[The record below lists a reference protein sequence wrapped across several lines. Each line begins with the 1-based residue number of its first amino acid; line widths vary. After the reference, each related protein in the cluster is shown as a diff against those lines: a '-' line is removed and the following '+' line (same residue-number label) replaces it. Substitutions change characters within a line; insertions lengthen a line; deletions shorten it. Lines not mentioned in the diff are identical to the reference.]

1 MSDINTIPAAGEFI
15 TAAADGTLN
24 VPDRPIIGFI
34 SGDGVGPEVAAAA
47 RFVWENAVRHVYGG
61 RRRIA
66 WQELAAGES
75 AEKQYGAALPDATID
90 ALRRCLV
97 AIKGPLATPVGGGR
111 RSLNVTLRRELDLYA
126 CVRPVRY
133 YPGVP
138 SPVRHPE
145 RLDVVI
151 FRENTED
158 LYAGIEWAAGTPEAA
173 RFARFLSGEMGVKLP
188 HPETSGFGVKPIS
201 REGSARLMRAA
212 LDWAFAHGRRKVTVV
227 HKGNIMKYTAGGF
240 RAWAFDVVRGEY
252 GDRAAVAGDPGAEGK
267 LLVDDRIC
275 DDFLQQALLAPTDFD
290 VIAAPNLNGDYISD
304 ALAAQVGGIGIS
316 PGANINFTTGAAIFE
331 ATHGTAPKL
340 AGLDSANP
348 SSLILSGAM
357 MLEHLGWREAADT
370 VDQALR
376 RTIGGGTMTADLVK
390 AGGGDPARGVG
401 CAAFARAVVE
411 NLN

>member
-1 MSDINTIPAAGEFI
+1 M
-15 TAAADGTLN
+15 
-24 VPDRPIIGFI
+24 
-34 SGDGVGPEVAAAA
+34 
-47 RFVWENAVRHVYGG
+47 
-61 RRRIA
+61 
-66 WQELAAGES
+66 
-75 AEKQYGAALPDATID
+75 
-90 ALRRCLV
+90 
-97 AIKGPLATPVGGGR
+97 
-111 RSLNVTLRRELDLYA
+111 TLRRELDLFA

-145 RLDVVI
+145 KLDVVI

-158 LYAGIEWAAGTPEAA
+158 LYCGIEWAAGTPEAA
-173 RFARFLSGEMGVKLP
+173 RFACFLTDEMGVKLP

-227 HKGNIMKYTAGGF
+227 HKGNIMKFTEGGF
-240 RAWAFDVVRGEY
+240 RAWAFDVVRNEY

-275 DDFLQQALLAPTDFD
+275 DDFLQQALLAPADFD

-357 MLEHLGWREAADT
+357 MLEHLGWREAADA

-401 CAAFARAVVE
+401 CAAFARAVVG

>member
-1 MSDINTIPAAGEFI
+1 MSDINIIPAAGEFI
-15 TAAADGTLN
+15 SAASDGRPA
-24 VPDRPIIGFI
+24 VPDHPIIGFI
-34 SGDGVGPEVAAAA
+34 SGDGVGPEVSAAA
-47 RFVWENAVRHVYGG
+47 RHVWDSAVRHAYGE
-61 RRRIA
+61 RRRIE
-66 WQELAAGES
+66 WFGLAAGEA
-75 AEKQYGAALPDATID
+75 AEKKYGVALPDETVE

-97 AIKGPLATPVGGGR
+97 AVKGPLATPVGGGR

-158 LYAGIEWAAGTPEAA
+158 LYCGIEWAAGTPEAA
-173 RFARFLSGEMGVKLP
+173 RFAEFLTGEMGVKLA
-188 HPETSGFGVKPIS
+188 HPASSGFGVKPIS

-212 LDWAFAHGRRKVTVV
+212 LDWAFNHGRRKVTVV
-227 HKGNIMKYTAGGF
+227 HKGNIMKFTEGGF
-240 RAWAFDVVRGEY
+240 RAWAFDVVRNEY

-267 LLVDDRIC
+267 LPVDDRIC

-316 PGANINFTTGAAIFE
+316 PGANINFKSGAAIFE

-340 AGLDSANP
+340 AGQDAANP

-357 MLEHLGWREAADT
+357 MLEHLGWHEAAEA
-370 VDQALR
+370 VEAAIR

-390 AGGGDPARGVG
+390 AGGGDPSKGVG
-401 CAAFARAVVE
+401 CAAFARAVAG
-411 NLN
+411 NL